1 MLNQTQQAQFCK
13 MRRQVIARNY
23 KNLNQQQRLGALT
36 TEGPLLLLAGAGS
49 GKTTVLIH
57 RIANLIRFG
66 RGSDPS
72 CMEVPDWVT
81 PEDVEFLTR
90 YLGYPEKDMAQRAE
104 MLCKVHPA
112 APWSILAI
120 TFTNKAAGE
129 LKERLERMLGP
140 EGQDVWAATFHSA
153 CVRILRRDIHRLG
166 FSNSFTIYDVDD
178 TQRVVKEI
186 LKQMNLDEKAYPP
199 RNVLGYISRA
209 KDKMFLARDYLKGA
223 EQSGDFRQIQIAK
236 IYQEYEHRLWE
247 ADALDFD
254 DLILHT
260 VRLLLEDQEAR
271 EYWQNKFRYVLI
283 DEYQDTNHLQYLLA
297 STLAGKWKN
306 ICVVGDDDQ
315 SIYRFRGATIENI
328 LSFEQQYKGARVIRL
343 EQNYRSTKNI
353 LDAANAVIQNNKG
366 RKGKELWTE
375 KGAGDKIRLYVA
387 MNESDEAQ
395 YVAAQVIAGIQQGR
409 QWKDNAVLYR
419 MNAQSNAVEYAFKRN
434 GIPYRIIGGTRFFDR
449 AEVKDMLAYLCVVNN
464 PADDLRLRRIINKPT
479 RGIGART
486 IDIAAT
492 IAANEG
498 CSMYEVI
505 SRARAY
511 PELQRSAGKLDQFL
525 TLIQTLQQKASTME
539 LTDFYEEALQDTGY
553 IAALQAKNTV
563 ENRTRIENAQE
574 LRSSIENYLEEAE
587 EPSLNGF
594 LDEVALYTNL
604 DNADNNENC
613 VVMMTMHAA
622 KGLEF
627 PRVFIVG
634 MEEGIFPGTRSI
646 GEPEEMEEERR
657 LCYVALTRA
666 EEQLYLTC
674 ANQRMLFGR
683 TTSNLPSRFTDEIP
697 ERCLIQSGRRRTEEE
712 REYGGQWG
720 NVRQER
726 QHQER
731 QDYYAQRREERRNFG
746 GSYSIPITPGG
757 NRSGKP
763 LGGGIS
769 IGGRSIQSTPKRP
782 AARPAAQATAPTGV
796 QFHKGDLVEHTAF
809 GRGMIVSLKPMG
821 GDALLEVAFD
831 SVGTKKLML
840 KAAAQHMKKA

>member
-23 KNLNQQQRLGALT
+23 QNLNQQQRLGALT

-236 IYQEYEHRLWE
+236 IYKEYEHRLWE

-464 PADDLRLRRIINKPT
+464 PADDLRLRRIINKPA

-498 CSMYEVI
+498 CSMYVVI

-746 GSYSIPITPGG
+746 GSHSIPITPGG
-757 NRSGKP
+757 SRSGKP

-769 IGGRSIQSTPKRP
+769 IGGRSIQSNAKRP

-840 KAAAQHMKKA
+840 KAASQHMKKA

>member
-236 IYQEYEHRLWE
+236 IYKEYEHRLWE

-464 PADDLRLRRIINKPT
+464 PADDLRLRRIINKPA

-539 LTDFYEEALQDTGY
+539 LTDFYEAALQDTGY

-757 NRSGKP
+757 SRSGKP

-769 IGGRSIQSTPKRP
+769 IGGRSIQSNAKRP

>member
-464 PADDLRLRRIINKPT
+464 PADDLRLRRIINKPA

-525 TLIQTLQQKASTME
+525 ALIQTLQQKAATME

-574 LRSSIENYLEEAE
+574 LRSSIQSYLEGAE

-746 GSYSIPITPGG
+746 GSYSIPVPSGG
-757 NRSGKP
+757 SRSGKP

>member
-23 KNLNQQQRLGALT
+23 QNLNQQQRLGALT

-236 IYQEYEHRLWE
+236 IYKEYEHRLWE

-464 PADDLRLRRIINKPT
+464 PADDLRLRRIINKPA

-498 CSMYEVI
+498 CSMYEII

-525 TLIQTLQQKASTME
+525 TLIQTLQQKASTLE
-539 LTDFYEEALQDTGY
+539 LTDFYEEALRDTGY

-574 LRSSIENYLEEAE
+574 LRSSIQSYLEGAE
-587 EPSLNGF
+587 EQSLNGF

-604 DNADNNENC
+604 DNADNNEDC

-720 NVRQER
+720 SVRQER

-746 GSYSIPITPGG
+746 GSYSIPVPSGG
-757 NRSGKP
+757 SRSGKP

-769 IGGRSIQSTPKRP
+769 IGGRTPQPTAKRP
-782 AARPAAQATAPTGV
+782 AAVKAAPPSSSNV
-796 QFHKGDLVEHTAF
+796 PFHTGDLVKHTAF
-809 GRGMIVSLKPMG
+809 GRGMIVSMKPMG

-840 KAAAQHMKKA
+840 KAASQHMKKA